1 MSTFLTLDDNGGELL
16 LEDSYW
22 LLLDEAAAVH
32 RDFLVPVWG
41 PNVGS
46 SSTPDFSFRGDGTT
60 GIYSPSAGKVGV
72 AGTQLVTPTVM
83 PAADNS
89 YDIGDPSLN
98 VRHVYANRYYNP
110 AICSVKQAGAAQ
122 TIANGST
129 GVAITWDTDLYDPL
143 NMHNTSTNTD
153 RITIPTG
160 YGGTY
165 QVCIS
170 YGFASNAVGRRG
182 LYVGLNS
189 STSIWAQSGAQVL
202 PAYSGA
208 SMRLSTSTIC
218 TLAAG
223 DYVRAI
229 CFQESG
235 GNLAGVADNCSMS
248 VARLGDS

>member
-1 MSTFLTLDDNGGELL
+1 MSRKILNGADVTGSITATGNISTSAGDVVLPGTGVAVESDGSNGLL
-16 LEDSYW
+16 FRTNTTARWQMESDGT
-22 LLLDEAAAVH
+22 
-32 RDFLVPVWG
+32 LVPV
-41 PNVGS
+41 S
-46 SSTPDFSFRGDGTT
+46 DD
-60 GIYSPSAGKVGV
+60 A
-72 AGTQLVTPTVM
+72 
-83 PAADNS
+83 
-89 YDIGDPSLN
+89 YDIGLTTRN

-129 GVAITWDTDLYDPL
+129 GVAITWDTDIYDPL
-143 NMHNTSTNTD
+143 NMHSTSSNTD
-153 RITIPTG
+153 RITIPSG

-170 YGFASNAVGRRG
+170 YGFGSNATGRRG

-208 SMRLSTSTIC
+208 SVRLSTSTIC
-218 TLAAG
+218 TLADG

-235 GNLAGVADNCSMS
+235 GNLSGVADNCSMS